1 MTFVSAYYLVFQP
14 TSPYK
19 HTPYPQIAT
28 GLSYKMP
35 DNILLL
41 TGALRW
47 LMVPL
52 LLMCV
57 LPSDPIIPGEG
68 VPIVVMSILG
78 FTTGYMGS
86 TPMCAASSQ
95 VAVEEREMAGE
106 T

>member
-1 MTFVSAYYLVFQP
+1 
-14 TSPYK
+14 
-19 HTPYPQIAT
+19 
-28 GLSYKMP
+28 MP
-35 DNILLL
+35 DNILLV

-47 LMVPL
+47 LMVPV

-57 LPSDPIIPGEG
+57 LPANPIIPGEG

-95 VAVEEREMAGE
+95 VALEEREMAGE
-106 T
+106 SCLKPSTLQSSSSHLLTPPNVI

>member
-1 MTFVSAYYLVFQP
+1 
-14 TSPYK
+14 
-19 HTPYPQIAT
+19 
-28 GLSYKMP
+28 MP

-41 TGALRW
+41 TGGLRW

-57 LPSDPIIPGEG
+57 LPADPIIPGEG
-68 VPIVVMSILG
+68 VPIIVMSILG

-95 VAVEEREMAGE
+95 VALEEREMAGR
-106 T
+106 